1 MGSFYEEIEATRAR
15 NDEALASYER
25 ACASHANRI
34 RSGLQQALGW
44 PDAQLALVDFD
55 EPPDGARRAHP
66 AGEFGH
72 VSRNG
77 FHFGLKV
84 SGLADWHI
92 VFYWTM
98 RLLPSQK
105 VELEGD
111 PDEPGQAVVLDLADA
126 SPAATEPLAA
136 YVREKIRAFVD
147 RFTLAA
153 LVGARA

>member
-1 MGSFYEEIEATRAR
+1 MGSFYEEVEAKRAR

-25 ACASHANRI
+25 ACVSHANRI
-34 RSGLQQALGW
+34 RMGLRQALGW

-55 EPPDGARRAHP
+55 EPPDGARRVHP
-66 AGEFGH
+66 AAEFGH
-72 VSRNG
+72 VSRSG

-84 SGLADWHI
+84 SGPADWHI

-98 RLLPSQK
+98 RLLSPQK
-105 VELEGD
+105 IELAGD
-111 PDEPGQAVVLDLADA
+111 PDEPGQTVVLDLADA

-136 YVREKIRAFVD
+136 CIREKIRAFVD